1 MSRAERVIAPELSL
15 RAQPRRT
22 GLYVSRAGY
31 TSRIDALEKEN
42 GSGYKGLTDQRR
54 PQLVPHFVLRMMVV
68 MRENHK

>member
-15 RAQPRRT
+15 RAQPRRAS
-22 GLYVSRAGY
+22 LYVSRAGY
-31 TSRIDALEKEN
+31 TSRIGALEEEN
-42 GSGYKGLTDQRR
+42 GFGYKDLTDQRR